1 MSESDP
7 LYKKELLRLAA
18 DATGSGRL
26 GVPCGTGTAHNPA
39 CGDKVTMDI
48 ALADG
53 RVAALAHDTKACVLT
68 QASAAILGSGAT
80 GMNREE
86 IIALHAAVSAMLSG
100 GHAPDAPFET
110 YAVFDG
116 VAGHA
121 PRHKC
126 VLLPIEAAL
135 AAFDAMPPSQAF

>member
-1 MSESDP
+1 MSDP

-26 GVPCGTGTAHNPA
+26 TVPCGTGTAHNPA
-39 CGDKVTMDI
+39 CGDKVTMDV
-48 ALADG
+48 ALADN
-53 RVAALAHDTKACVLT
+53 RIEAIAHNTKACVLT
-68 QASAAILGSGAT
+68 QASATILAAGAT

-86 IIALHAAVSAMLSG
+86 VALLHAAVTAMLTG
-100 GHAPDAPFET
+100 GNPPDPPFEI

-116 VAGHA
+116 VADHA

-135 AAFDAMPPSQAF
+135 AAFDAVPPSQAF

>member
-1 MSESDP
+1 MSDP

-26 GVPCGTGTAHNPA
+26 TVPCGTGAAHNPA
-39 CGDKVTMDI
+39 CGDKVTMDV
-48 ALADG
+48 ALAEG
-53 RVAALAHDTKACVLT
+53 RIEAIAHDTKACVLT
-68 QASAAILGSGAT
+68 QASAAILGAGAT
-80 GMNREE
+80 GMNRKEL
-86 IIALHAAVSAMLSG
+86 AGLHAAVIAMLTGSG
-100 GHAPDAPFET
+100 PPDAPFDA

-116 VAGHA
+116 VADHA

-135 AAFDAMPPSQAF
+135 AAFDALPPSQAI